1 MSSNN
6 PSTCADVDK
15 SSDDVFFHI
24 GHSTIVQQEENLDYV
39 DGGEEADGG
48 VEAGIEGGFDDDEI
62 LNGNGPNEDVKEVGE
77 REESGEK
84 LPYIR
89 ATDVNLG
96 NYSFPSLRFTPD
108 ECSND
113 GKEDG

>member
-48 VEAGIEGGFDDDEI
+48 VEAGIEGGFDSGLVDGDR
-62 LNGNGPNEDVKEVGE
+62 LLFHGFVDGHGVVDLHLVKLVDAADSVV
-77 REESGEK
+77 RQHQSSGINDK
-84 LPYIR
+84 L
-89 ATDVNLG
+89 T
-96 NYSFPSLRFTPD
+96 
-108 ECSND
+108 
-113 GKEDG
+113 